1 MLVSQLSNLQLKRFC
16 CQSLTSGGYTW
27 FEESIFIC
35 ISYSGPKELNVT
47 VPVLLIFFKLF

>member
-35 ISYSGPKELNVT
+35 ISCSGPKELNVT